1 MNDDDKQPSQLFV
14 KYKDAS
20 TTPNTLDAGGTAEEE
35 DYSEMII
42 GLTLSAPIQS

>member
-20 TTPNTLDAGGTAEEE
+20 TTTTSDAGTAEEE